1 MNYSYID
8 LDLPQACVEE
18 CSTNGRDA
26 LPYVEDWMKDPDIK
40 RALGTLTHTDSI
52 RILYEHDCWSDDEL
66 KDHQENLKRILWIA
80 ACDLA
85 ESWEYVLRHEDEM
98 RAQSPDFEPFFESD
112 TRECV
117 HLEGAGYDDEIA
129 AILAS

>member
-1 MNYSYID
+1 MSYSYID

-40 RALGTLTHTDSI
+40 RALDALTHADSI
-52 RILYEHDCWSDDEL
+52 RILYGYGCWNGDEL
-66 KDHQENLKRILWIA
+66 KDHHENLKRILWIA
-80 ACDLA
+80 ACDLS
-85 ESWEYVLRHEDEM
+85 ESWDYAIRHEDEM
-98 RAQSPDFEPFFESD
+98 REENPDFEQFFESD

-117 HLEGAGYDDEIA
+117 HLEGVGYDDAIA